1 MNASQR
7 SARNAYAGLV
17 LDRVHTL
24 RDDATWL
31 AAAQADARTRFVLT
45 LPESRLWATPAGDAL
60 QLLGPAALDIAQRAP
75 ASLLGLDDSGVAYF
89 QTASAQPPPG
99 PGQALG
105 LRALAAT
112 ADAFQ
117 AGLAAYAAA
126 LAYWQHTSRWCPA
139 CGGATQRDQGGHRS
153 RCAQCG
159 LNQFPRTDPAVIVL
173 VEHTG
178 AALLGRKPGWPP
190 GRFSTLAG
198 FVEPGETLEDAVR
211 REVFEESGAVIG
223 ACDYHSSQPWPFPAS
238 LMLGFTAR
246 AVSRVLAT
254 GDGELAE
261 VRWFTRAGLRAG
273 LAAGTLSLPPRFSV
287 AHHLIADWLGRARR
301 AP

>member
-1 MNASQR
+1 VNASQR

-17 LDRVHTL
+17 LDRAHLL
-24 RDDATWL
+24 RQDASWL
-31 AAAQADARTRFVLT
+31 AAARVDARTRYVLT
-45 LPESRLWATPAGDAL
+45 LPESSLWASVAGDAL
-60 QLLGPAALDIAQRAP
+60 QWLAPAALHEAQRAH
-75 ASLLGLDDSGVAYF
+75 ASLLGLDGSGVAYF
-89 QTASAQPPPG
+89 QTASAQPPG
-99 PGQALG
+99 PGQALS
-105 LRALAAT
+105 LRTLAAA
-112 ADAFQ
+112 ADAFH

-126 LAYWQHTSRWCPA
+126 LAHWQRTSRHCPA
-139 CGGATQRDQGGHRS
+139 CGGATQHDEGGHRA
-153 RCAQCG
+153 RCTQCG
-159 LNQFPRTDPAVIVL
+159 LSQFPRTDPAVIVL
-173 VEHTG
+173 VEHAG

-198 FVEPGETLEDAVR
+198 FVEPGETLEAAVR

-246 AVSRVLAT
+246 ARSRVLAT

-273 LAAGTLSLPPRFSV
+273 LAAGTLSLPPSFSV
-287 AHHLIADWLGRARR
+287 AHHLITDWLGRARR
-301 AP
+301 TP